1 MTKRLRV
8 IAIVIGLL
16 AMCGGTVSAYSEDSS
31 LNVTIIEGTDEFT
44 ATLDEPVSV
53 EELLELQEID
63 FSEDDEL
70 NYALD
75 HIVEDGDVIEI
86 KPALSIVISFDGV
99 PRMVH
104 TTSLTVGELL
114 DDLSGDYEDLQYYLP
129 DDMTEDTALEDDMTI
144 ELSST
149 LVREVTTYEKIE
161 KSIEY
166 RDTKELAKGT
176 ERVVQE
182 GSDGLVEVIS
192 EETYVGGTLTGSKE
206 ISRTVVT
213 EPVNSIIERGT
224 TSMVSTPVG
233 DFKYDKTL
241 TVVATGYTQYDE
253 GCDSTTA
260 TGTAAIRGVV
270 AGDPSVIPLGTK
282 LYVPGYGIASA
293 EDTGGAI
300 EGNRIDLCYNSVN
313 EAYEWG
319 RQTVT
324 VYILQ

>member
-16 AMCGGTVSAYSEDSS
+16 AMCSGTVSAYSEDS
-31 LNVTIIEGTDEFT
+31 LNVTIIEGTNETT
-44 ATLDEPVSV
+44 ANLTEPVSV
-53 EELLELQEID
+53 KKLLELQEITI
-63 FSEDDEL
+63 SEDDEL

-75 HIVEDGDVIEI
+75 YIVQDGDVIEI
-86 KPALSIVISFDGV
+86 KPAMDIMIDYDGV
-99 PRMVH
+99 PRMVR

-114 DDLSGDYEDLQYYLP
+114 DDLSGDYENLQYYLSE
-129 DDMTEDTALEDDMTI
+129 DMTEDTALTEGMTI

-149 LVREVTTYEKIE
+149 LVREVTTYEKVE

-176 ERVVQE
+176 ERVIQE
-182 GSDGLVEVIS
+182 GSDGLVEVVS
-192 EETYVGGTLTGSKE
+192 EETYVGGVLTDTKE
-206 ISRTVVT
+206 ISRSVVT
-213 EPVNSIIERGT
+213 EPVNAIVERGT
-224 TSMVSTPVG
+224 TSMVSTPEG
-233 DFKYDKTL
+233 DFKYDNTL

-260 TGTAAIRGVV
+260 TGTAAVRGVV
-270 AGDPSVIPLGTK
+270 AVDPSVIPLGTK
-282 LYVPGYGIASA
+282 LYIPGYGIATA

-300 EGNRIDLCYNSVN
+300 NGNRIDLCYNSVN
-313 EAYEWG
+313 EAFNWG
-319 RQTVT
+319 RRTVT